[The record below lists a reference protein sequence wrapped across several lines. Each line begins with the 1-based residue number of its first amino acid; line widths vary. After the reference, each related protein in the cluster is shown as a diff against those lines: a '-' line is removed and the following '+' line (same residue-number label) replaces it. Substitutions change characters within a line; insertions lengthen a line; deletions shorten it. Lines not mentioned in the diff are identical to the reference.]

1 MKEDEAPRL
10 DNPDDADDAAPDCGP
25 SAEGIVRCL
34 QMLADEAATLCL
46 PRTLEALCRAQ
57 AACAA
62 ETSDGLV
69 TQRPAGA
76 RLH

>member
-1 MKEDEAPRL
+1 MKEDEAPRP
-10 DNPDDADDAAPDCGP
+10 DIQDDADDAAPDCGP
-25 SAEGIVRCL
+25 SAEGILRCL

-62 ETSDGLV
+62 ETSDGTV
-69 TQRPAGA
+69 SQRLAGA

>member
-10 DNPDDADDAAPDCGP
+10 DNPDDADDAAADCGP
-25 SAEGIVRCL
+25 SAEGILRCL
-34 QMLADEAATLCL
+34 QMLADEAATLGL
-46 PRTLEALCRAQ
+46 PRTLEALNRAQ
-57 AACAA
+57 AACAG

>member
-1 MKEDEAPRL
+1 MKEDEAPRPDTL
-10 DNPDDADDAAPDCGP
+10 DDADDAAPDCGP
-25 SAEGIVRCL
+25 SAEGILRCL
-34 QMLADEAATLCL
+34 QMLADEAATLGL

-69 TQRPAGA
+69 TQGLAGA

>member
-1 MKEDEAPRL
+1 MKDDEGTRPEDMDE
-10 DNPDDADDAAPDCGP
+10 ADDAAADCDP
-25 SAEGIVRCL
+25 SAAGILHCL
-34 QMLADEAATLCL
+34 EMLADEAATLGL

-69 TQRPAGA
+69 TQGLTGA